1 MISWSYYG
9 QQAWSYLFGRSKIVE
24 LIYKFLFC
32 AFVVVGASL
41 SLGKVLDFSDGMLF
55 AMSLFNLIGVYVL
68 LPVVKRELK
77 SYLDH
82 VKAVDAGSE
91 KGGSGSSGKE
101 TAPEQ

>member
-1 MISWSYYG
+1 
-9 QQAWSYLFGRSKIVE
+9 
-24 LIYKFLFC
+24 
-32 AFVVVGASL
+32 
-41 SLGKVLDFSDGMLF
+41 MLF